1 MNVVSPERLLI
12 VLNVPPSLLVS
23 ACDKQRICSAKR
35 GRTDLCERRRFLR
48 EAESRWS
55 ALVMN
60 PKAWME
66 EVQLSFWVKK
76 KKEKKYRNSSVPL
89 FLK

>member
-1 MNVVSPERLLI
+1 MS
-12 VLNVPPSLLVS
+12 SS
-23 ACDKQRICSAKR
+23 GKR
-35 GRTDLCERRRFLR
+35 AILGRTDLCERRRFLQ

-55 ALVMN
+55 AAVMN
-60 PKAWME
+60 PETWPE

-76 KKEKKYRNSSVPL
+76 KHTHRNSSVPL